1 MIMSEYKVL
10 HQIVWVQDIRN
21 EQHKPESEGI
31 ANMSAKD
38 GWHLCETI
46 VTQLNNEEL
55 LFTFVMEREVIK
67 TG

>member
-1 MIMSEYKVL
+1 MTMSEYRVL
-10 HQIVWVQDIRN
+10 NQIVGVQDIRN

-31 ANMSAKD
+31 ANMAAKD
-38 GWHLCETI
+38 GWHLYETI
-46 VTQLNNEEL
+46 VTKLNNEEL